1 METILAFGL
10 LVGLIL
16 GGMWVQFA
24 VAGAGLFY
32 IWLLKGFAGWKALG
46 LVTWGASN
54 SFTLAAIPLFVL
66 MAEILLGA
74 GLSTRLYNGV
84 APFVRRLP
92 GGLLHTNI
100 AGSAIFAA
108 ISGGSAP
115 TAAAMSTVALPE
127 LGARGYNRRI
137 VAGSLAA
144 GGTLGILIPPSITM
158 IIYATFTETSIARLF
173 AAGLVPGIL
182 LALFYMGFIALR
194 AWINPRLAPRDE
206 TRATPRELGLAFLDI
221 LPFLTLVFIV
231 LGSIYGGIATPTEA
245 GAIGVVGALLISGI
259 YRKLSV
265 NLLG

>member
-1 METILAFGL
+1 MEAILAFGL
-10 LVGLIL
+10 LIGLIL

-24 VAGAGLFY
+24 VAGAGLTY
-32 IWLLKGFAGWKALG
+32 IWLLKGFGGWKALG
-46 LVTWGASN
+46 LVSWGAAN

-66 MAEILLGA
+66 MAEILLGS

-84 APFVRRLP
+84 APFMRRLP

-100 AGSAIFAA
+100 AGSGIFAA

-127 LGARGYNRRI
+127 LSARGYQRRL

-182 LALFYMGFIALR
+182 LALCYMG
-194 AWINPRLAPRDE
+194 
-206 TRATPRELGLAFLDI
+206 
-221 LPFLTLVFIV
+221 
-231 LGSIYGGIATPTEA
+231 
-245 GAIGVVGALLISGI
+245 
-259 YRKLSV
+259 
-265 NLLG
+265 